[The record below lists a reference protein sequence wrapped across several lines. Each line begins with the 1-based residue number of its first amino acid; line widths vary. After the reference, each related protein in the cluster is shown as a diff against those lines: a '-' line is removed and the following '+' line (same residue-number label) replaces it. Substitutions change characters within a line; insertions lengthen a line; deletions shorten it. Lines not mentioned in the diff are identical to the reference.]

1 MENILI
7 VFMILPMLGVQKEY
21 KPRPSD
27 IFVVVNTR
35 FLVNAILV
43 WNETSKHNSGHQ
55 SRWAS
60 YMYVCNSN
68 NKTQKLSIWKWGSW
82 ERLERG

>member
-43 WNETSKHNSGHQ
+43 
-55 SRWAS
+55 
-60 YMYVCNSN
+60 
-68 NKTQKLSIWKWGSW
+68 
-82 ERLERG
+82 